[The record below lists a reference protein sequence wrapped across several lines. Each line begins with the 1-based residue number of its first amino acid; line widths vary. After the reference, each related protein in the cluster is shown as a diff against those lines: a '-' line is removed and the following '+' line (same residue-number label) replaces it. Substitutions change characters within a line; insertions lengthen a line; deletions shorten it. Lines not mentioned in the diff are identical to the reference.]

1 LARNRV
7 VWRNR
12 SVTSVA
18 VSSGTLALLMQ
29 AASPSSLNPAG
40 AGGLL
45 LAVLVAGIGAGLL
58 IGWAAG
64 SGAIGAL
71 IGAVFGILGGIFAV
85 YRRYR
90 GAF

>member
-1 LARNRV
+1 MNSPD
-7 VWRNR
+7 R
-12 SVTSVA
+12 SVTSCGPT
-18 VSSGTLALLMQ
+18 SGILARPMQ

-45 LAVLVAGIGAGLL
+45 LAVLVAAIGVGLL
-58 IGWAAG
+58 IGWAVGAAG
-64 SGAIGAL
+64 IGAL
-71 IGAVFGILGGIFAV
+71 IGAVVGILGGIFAV